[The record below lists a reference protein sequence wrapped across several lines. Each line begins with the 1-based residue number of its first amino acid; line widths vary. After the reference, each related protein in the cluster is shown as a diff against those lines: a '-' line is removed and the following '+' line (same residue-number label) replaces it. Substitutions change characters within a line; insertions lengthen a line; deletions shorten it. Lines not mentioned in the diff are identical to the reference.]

1 MSAEVTEKKRNK
13 KATNHEMILRINAVQ
28 QLIVEGKPRRVIHQV
43 ASERWGCNERSADDL
58 MARARK
64 AWVEELNSIDR
75 REMVGEIASK
85 FAHIYEKAC
94 ETRQLAV
101 AHASMTALMKIMA
114 LDRGAL

>member
-1 MSAEVTEKKRNK
+1 MSAEVTEKKKNK

-28 QLIVEGKPRRVIHQV
+28 QLIVEGKPRRVILQYS
-43 ASERWGCNERSADDL
+43 ADQWGCSTRAGDEL

-94 ETRQLAV
+94 DTRQLAV

-114 LDRGAL
+114 LDRGVL

>member
-1 MSAEVTEKKRNK
+1 MNAEATEKKKNK
-13 KATNHEMILRINAVQ
+13 KATNHEMVLRINAVQ
-28 QLIVEGKPRRVIHQV
+28 QLIVEGKPRRVILQY
-43 ASERWGCNERSADDL
+43 AADQWGCSTRAGDEL

-94 ETRQLAV
+94 DTRQLAV

>member
-1 MSAEVTEKKRNK
+1 MSAEFEEKKKSK
-13 KATNHEMILRINAVQ
+13 KATNHEMILRINTVQ
-28 QLIVEGKPRRVIHQV
+28 QLFVEGKPRRVILQY
-43 ASERWGCNERSADDL
+43 AADQWGCSTRAGDEL

-94 ETRQLAV
+94 DTRQLAV
-101 AHASMTALMKIMA
+101 AHASMAALMKIMA
-114 LDRGAL
+114 LDRGVV

>member
-1 MSAEVTEKKRNK
+1 MTEKKKNK

-28 QLIVEGKPRRVIHQV
+28 QLIVEGKPRRVILQYS
-43 ASERWGCNERSADDL
+43 ADQWGCSTRAGDEL

-94 ETRQLAV
+94 DTRQLAV

-114 LDRGAL
+114 LDRGVL

>member
-28 QLIVEGKPRRVIHQV
+28 QLIVEGKPRRVILQY
-43 ASERWGCNERSADDL
+43 AADQWGCSTRAGDEL

-64 AWVEELNSIDR
+64 DWVEELNSIDR

-94 ETRQLAV
+94 DTRQLAV

-114 LDRGAL
+114 LDRGVL

>member
-1 MSAEVTEKKRNK
+1 MSAEVTEKKKNK

-28 QLIVEGKPRRVIHQV
+28 QLIVEGKPRRVILQY
-43 ASERWGCNERSADDL
+43 AADQWGCSTRAGDEL
-58 MARARK
+58 MKRARQ

-94 ETRQLAV
+94 DTRQLAV

-114 LDRGAL
+114 LDRGVV

>member
-28 QLIVEGKPRRVIHQV
+28 QLIVEGKPRRVILQY
-43 ASERWGCNERSADDL
+43 AADQWGCSTRAGDEL

-85 FAHIYEKAC
+85 FGYIYEKDC
-94 ETRQLAV
+94 DTRQLAV
-101 AHASMTALMKIMA
+101 AHASMTAFIKLMG
-114 LDRGAL
+114 LDRVV